1 MYIKNCDPDNFAN
14 ENTISCISSSLN
26 ELISELEQEG
36 NIATQRFRDNS
47 ILLIQIQTITKF
59 QTIIIDW
66 KNQKIIFPKS
76 LQ

>member
-14 ENTISCISSSLN
+14 ENTVSCVSSSLN

-36 NIATQRFRDNS
+36 NIATQRFKDNS
-47 ILLIQIQTITKF
+47 MIANPEKF

-66 KNQKIIFPKS
+66 RNKK
-76 LQ
+76 

>member
-14 ENTISCISSSLN
+14 ENTISCVSSLLN

-47 ILLIQIQTITKF
+47 MIANPDSDNNKVS
-59 QTIIIDW
+59 D
-66 KNQKIIFPKS
+66 NNN
-76 LQ
+76 

>member
-14 ENTISCISSSLN
+14 ENTISCVSSSLN

-47 ILLIQIQTITKF
+47 MIANPDSDNNKVS
-59 QTIIIDW
+59 D
-66 KNQKIIFPKS
+66 NNN
-76 LQ
+76 